1 MPHKNFFF
9 GGIYYFHIPSVYN
22 TKERT
27 NNRLPM
33 DKTSTPITEQII
45 SKALKKEKYPSPSAV
60 SLEFIRN
67 FARNFRVEKGVNGDY
82 REFVLN

>member
-1 MPHKNFFF
+1 
-9 GGIYYFHIPSVYN
+9 
-22 TKERT
+22 
-27 NNRLPM
+27 M

>member
-1 MPHKNFFF
+1 
-9 GGIYYFHIPSVYN
+9 
-22 TKERT
+22 
-27 NNRLPM
+27 M

-45 SKALKKEKYPSPSAV
+45 SKALKKEKYPSPSVA